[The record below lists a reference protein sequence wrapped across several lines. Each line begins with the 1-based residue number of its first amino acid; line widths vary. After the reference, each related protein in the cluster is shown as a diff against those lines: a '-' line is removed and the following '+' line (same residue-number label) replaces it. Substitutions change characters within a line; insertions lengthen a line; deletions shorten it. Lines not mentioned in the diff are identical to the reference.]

1 MVVSW
6 SVYLK
11 AEHESAVR
19 FIESIEKYCPSPNIW
34 GTNSGCIL
42 CNNFTKDEYIE
53 VLVYFNSSKRLLAS
67 LQYIRPVFF

>member
-19 FIESIEKYCPSPNIW
+19 FIESIEKYCPSP
-34 GTNSGCIL
+34 
-42 CNNFTKDEYIE
+42 EY
-53 VLVYFNSSKRLLAS
+53 
-67 LQYIRPVFF
+67 LQNYIH

>member
-19 FIESIEKYCPSPNIW
+19 FIESIEKYCPSPNIFK
-34 GTNSGCIL
+34 TI
-42 CNNFTKDEYIE
+42 YIE
-53 VLVYFNSSKRLLAS
+53 TFLKG
-67 LQYIRPVFF
+67 